1 MLVNILNFKIKSFGL
16 DISDRSLKLVQ
27 IEKRRKKNILVSF
40 GRIDVPPGIIKAG
53 EIKEP
58 EKLSLLIK
66 KLIKNVKGKKISSP
80 YVVACL
86 PEEKTFSQVIILP
99 KMTEREAKQAIRF
112 EAEKYIPYSV
122 EDVYLDCQKV
132 IIENAQ
138 RDKIYVLLVALPKK
152 IVDRC
157 VKSLKLAGLKPISL
171 EVESQSTVRAIFDQ
185 KKEKFPPSL
194 ILDIG
199 ATRTGFMIFSG
210 TSLRFTTSI
219 PVSSGSFTKS
229 ISKTLKIDFQKA
241 EEMKIKYGI
250 SKRTKKAREVFEA
263 IIPPLTDLTEQIK
276 KYIDYYHTRA
286 QKDPS
291 FVDGIKIEKIFLT
304 GGGAKMKGLKE
315 YFQEEFGLPTYL
327 ADPLINVEVLGNFPK
342 DQALEYANAIGL
354 ALRAAQENELY

>member
-1 MLVNILNFKIKSFGL
+1 MLVNILNLKIKSFGL
-16 DISDRSLKLVQ
+16 DISDRSLKIAQ
-27 IEKRRKKNILVSF
+27 IEKRRKKNMLVSF
-40 GRIDVPPGIIKAG
+40 GRVDVPPGIIKAG

-66 KLIKNVKGKKISSP
+66 KLIRNAKGKKISFP

-86 PEEKTFSQVIILP
+86 PEEKTFSQIISLP
-99 KMTEREAKQAIRF
+99 KMTEEEARQAIRF

-122 EDVYLDCQKV
+122 EDVYLDCQQV
-132 IIENAQ
+132 IIENPQ
-138 RDKIYVLLVALPKK
+138 KDKIYVLLVALPKK

-157 VKSLKLAGLKPISL
+157 IKSLKLADLKPISL
-171 EVESQSTVRAIFDQ
+171 EVESQSTVRAILDQ
-185 KKEKFPPSL
+185 KKDKFPPSL

-219 PVSSGSFTKS
+219 PVSSGNLTKS

-250 SKRTKKAREVFEA
+250 SKRTKKARKVFEA
-263 IIPPLTDLTEQIK
+263 LIPPLTDLVEQIK
-276 KYIDYYHTRA
+276 KYIEYYHTRA

-291 FVDGIKIEKIFLT
+291 FVDGIKIEKIILT

-315 YFQEEFGLPTYL
+315 FFQEEFGLPTYL
-327 ADPLINVEVLGNFPK
+327 ADPLINVEALSNFPK
-342 DQALEYANAIGL
+342 NQALEYANAIGL
-354 ALRAAQENELY
+354 ALRAVQENELY